1 MSISM
6 AFEIFILISA
16 VFCLFWFWREDHW
29 VEKLLLLAVV
39 FWSVF
44 NISSEINGRPN
55 LETRVVSFFK
65 TL

>member
-1 MSISM
+1 MNLSI
-6 AFEIFILISA
+6 AFETIFLLSV
-16 VFCLFWFWREDHW
+16 VFYLFWFWREDHW
-29 VEKLLLLAVV
+29 VEKLLLLVVV

-44 NISSEINGRPN
+44 NIFSEINGRPN